1 MNYDWMRKRR
11 KSILCLL
18 VGVMILLLLQ
28 GILGFRQNEMYYRE
42 DGQVKGVQRNQK
54 DGTESIPLIVEY
66 SEKGVKKTYQVS
78 LTFVSEN
85 DADGRKGAVYETEGN
100 QIESLIDEIV
110 RNMEREEGNF
120 IRLPARLE
128 QGTILTWKSPSAAD
142 DGLTLL
148 LFPLG
153 IWYLYRSD
161 MEKEK
166 RRKQRKCDEIKRA
179 LPAFNDQLLLLMNSG
194 LIFHDAFQRISAN
207 YKRRESDNAFFSLV
221 SSIGS
226 ISETTGQSL
235 VSVMKISAK
244 DVSVREYSRL
254 VNILVDNQLKGVDL
268 REKLDGESHLLWEMR
283 KALSL
288 QKGKEMETKLSFP
301 LAVLLIVL
309 MIIAGAP
316 AMLTM

>member
-1 MNYDWMRKRR
+1 LNYEWMRKRR

-18 VGVMILLLLQ
+18 AGVMILLLLQ
-28 GILGFRQNEMYYRE
+28 GILGFRQNKMYYQE

-54 DGTESIPLIVEY
+54 DRTESIPLIVEY
-66 SEKGVKKTYQVS
+66 SEKGIKKTYQVS
-78 LTFVSEN
+78 LTFSSEN
-85 DADGRKGAVYETEGN
+85 AFDGRNGAVYETETN

-110 RNMEREEGNF
+110 KNLEREEGDY
-120 IRLPARLE
+120 IRLPDRLE
-128 QGTILTWKSPSAAD
+128 QGTTLIWKSPSAAD
-142 DGLTLL
+142 DSLTLL

-194 LIFHDAFQRISAN
+194 LIFHDAFQRISVN
-207 YKRRESDNAFFSLV
+207 YKRRESDNAFFSIV
-221 SSIGS
+221 SSIHS

-235 VSVMKISAK
+235 VSVMKLSAK